1 MRTLVMTGGT
11 RGLGRAVV
19 DRVLA
24 LPDWRIILLAR
35 GANPLPGLAP
45 AVASRVDMVAADL
58 ADLRS
63 VQRAC
68 GDVRSRLGGS
78 EIAALALNAGLQ
90 SWRTDPVS
98 ADGFELHFAVN
109 HLGHVLIADQL
120 APHVA
125 RGGHIVLTT
134 SGLHDP
140 WAFCIVPITRARWQ
154 DPTELADAKLS
165 QARVR
170 GDVNRGEARYCA
182 SKLCN
187 VMVARALAEQY
198 PDLAVA
204 SFTPGVL
211 PGTDIARERDIL
223 QHLLWRW
230 VLPGLTP
237 VLPGVRSISRSS
249 GDLAWLIT
257 EAQLEAVSGSFYDG
271 RRPSPGS
278 PDSRDK
284 AKISRLMDVSRSL
297 IARTLQE
304 ECSAAGG

>member
-24 LPDWRIILLAR
+24 LPDWRMILFAR
-35 GANPLPGLAP
+35 GANPLTGLAP
-45 AVASRVDMVAADL
+45 EVASRVDVVAADL

-68 GDVRSRLGGS
+68 RDVRNRLGGS
-78 EIAALALNAGLQ
+78 GIAALAFNAGLQ
-90 SWRTDPVS
+90 SSRADPVS

-109 HLGHVLIADQL
+109 HLAHVLIADQL

-125 RGGHIVLTT
+125 RGGRIVLTS
-134 SGLHDP
+134 SGVHDP
-140 WAFCIVPITRARWQ
+140 EAFCLVTISRATWQ

-170 GDVNRGEARYCA
+170 GDVERGESRYSA

-187 VMVARALAEQY
+187 VMHARALAEQY

-204 SFTPGVL
+204 SFNPGVV
-211 PGTDIARERDIL
+211 PATDIARERSAL
-223 QHLLWRW
+223 QRYLWRSL
-230 VLPGLTP
+230 LPALAP

-249 GDLAWLIT
+249 WDLAWLVT
-257 EAQLEAVSGSFYDG
+257 EAQLKPVSGSFFDG

-297 IARTLQE
+297 IAQTLQE
-304 ECSAAGG
+304 ERSVAGG